1 MSSSGRLNAGWSPDG
16 KLAYM
21 VALAEWGCCGS
32 SFAKHRPGLRGVVLQ
47 VGGPRP
53 QRAVEARD
61 TPVLRGWSLDRR
73 GTNRPVRTAAYR
85 SPLLRRTHVGRLRE
99 PFLPL
104 RPEPPKCRQYTAP
117 GSGQ

>member
-1 MSSSGRLNAGWSPDG
+1 GGVRTGSLRTWWPWRSGDAVDRASP
-16 KLAYM
+16 
-21 VALAEWGCCGS
+21 
-32 SFAKHRPGLRGVVLQ
+32 KHRPGLRGVVLQ

-85 SPLLRRTHVGRLRE
+85 SPLLRRTHAGRLRE

-117 GSGQ
+117 WERSISANTAS